1 MLRLPHSL
9 DVLHRGHLESRHLLY
24 LFCLMMLF
32 WALFDGSVAYLVPV
46 AITES
51 GMSATLMGIILGTS
65 SVAGA
70 LFDFL
75 LCRFFTNTYYKRLFV
90 WMFAV
95 CLFVPFI
102 LYKADTFWMFLVA
115 MVMWG
120 IYYDFKGIGVFNFVG
135 KGTDF
140 DKHAESFSLIQIFL
154 SLGYLIAPLCVGF
167 LVAEELNWQPF
178 ALAWI
183 FIALSIFFFVILL
196 FLSRKIEVHTGQST
210 GLLDATPRDFSTEI
224 HLWKGIGR
232 ALFPVL
238 FFIFLIT
245 FVDAFFWT
253 IGPLLASELV
263 GTLGAFSGAFMAI
276 YMFPALFTVFWVG
289 KYSEKFGK
297 KHGAIISF
305 FLGACIL
312 TLFPLAGATAWILPL
327 VLVASLGLSLS
338 VPLIQ
343 GSFADYIAETEE
355 YEKEIEGL
363 EDFYTNLGFIFGPML
378 AGFLSDQLGNVETF
392 AVLGLFAGT
401 CAVVL
406 TLFMPKSINLK
417 ERLAMI
423 ETRENNS

>member
-1 MLRLPHSL
+1 MLRLPHTL
-9 DVLHRGHLESRHLLY
+9 DILHKGHLNSRHILY

-32 WALFDGSVAYLVPV
+32 WALFDGTVAYLVPI

-51 GMSATLMGIILGTS
+51 GMSHTLMGIILGTS

-102 LYKADTFWMFLVA
+102 LYKADTFLMFLLA
-115 MVMWG
+115 MVLWG

-183 FIALSIFFFVILL
+183 FIVLSIFFFGILL
-196 FLSRKIEVHTGQST
+196 FLSKKISVETGST
-210 GLLDATPRDFSTEI
+210 QGILNQGPRDFSTEI

-253 IGPLLASELV
+253 IGPLLASELIHA
-263 GTLGAFSGAFMAI
+263 LGAFSGAFMAI
-276 YMFPALFTVFWVG
+276 YMFPALLTVFWVG
-289 KYSEKFGK
+289 RYSEKFGK

-305 FLGACIL
+305 FLGACVL
-312 TLFPLAGATAWILPL
+312 TLFPLAGTTAWILPL
-327 VLVASLGLSLS
+327 VLLAAVGLSLA

-363 EDFYTNLGFIFGPML
+363 EDFYTNLGFIFGPMT
-378 AGFLSDQLGNVETF
+378 AGFLSDQIGNLATF
-392 AVLGLFAGT
+392 AALGLFAGS
-401 CAVVL
+401 AVVVL
-406 TLFMPKSINLK
+406 SLFMPKSIDLK
-417 ERLAMI
+417 EQLALLKQQGKM
-423 ETRENNS
+423 